1 MKRATPRPAEDD
13 VDTSKGA
20 QQSVRIVRASDAAP
34 VATSAPR
41 SIFDAVKPESRPKVE
56 RASIDLSSVVIRTD
70 VPLPPIRPGVAAIY
84 PQLWER
90 IPAGGMVELPDRQAH
105 GLMAHV
111 KKTGAKAAVRKLRE
125 GVKGVWRLA

>member
-1 MKRATPRPAEDD
+1 LWADLGGAVKGPPDLSHLPKRRLIYGPFD
-13 VDTSKGA
+13 
-20 QQSVRIVRASDAAP
+20 